1 VFITETATFLSS
13 LIEVPMRKTSGIGR
27 QIVFLVALILMI
39 FIVDACTIVE
49 DEEED
54 AQKKDKK
61 LDIYFVTDDF
71 KPDEFVEKIWGD
83 KVVPYFKEKCFPISD
98 VLPIWVK
105 DQEAAGQQFGYREK
119 AEGSPWNFR
128 VKGSGRILSVNT
140 ASRASTVDVDL
151 DPADGSADVL
161 IQIGPVI
168 KDSAIRDSLEFIS
181 FTDFTNQLE
190 FARLSNAFNKMV
202 NKTVTGELDRD
213 NLMGKSISFNG
224 AFTQLQDSDLIRITP
239 VSLEVK

>member
-1 VFITETATFLSS
+1 VH
-13 LIEVPMRKTSGIGR
+13 
-27 QIVFLVALILMI
+27 
-39 FIVDACTIVE
+39 DE
-49 DEEED
+49 DED
-54 AQKKDKK
+54 AKKKDKK

-71 KPDEFVEKIWGD
+71 KPDEFVEKIWDD
-83 KVVPYFKEKCFPISD
+83 KVVPYFKEKCLPISD

-105 DQEAAGQQFGYREK
+105 DQEAAGRQFGYREK
-119 AEGSPWNFR
+119 AEGSPWNYR
-128 VKGSGRILSVNT
+128 VKGTGTIVSVNT
-140 ASRASTVDVDL
+140 ASRASTVDVDI
-151 DPADGSADVL
+151 DPGDGVADVL

-168 KDSAIRDSLEFIS
+168 KDTAIRDSLEFIS

-213 NLMGKSISFNG
+213 NLMGKGISFNG

-239 VSLEVK
+239 VTLEVK

>member
-1 VFITETATFLSS
+1 
-13 LIEVPMRKTSGIGR
+13 MRRTSGIGR
-27 QIVFLVALILMI
+27 QFVSLVALSLMI
-39 FIVDACTIVE
+39 FIIDACTIVH
-49 DEEED
+49 DDDED
-54 AQKKDKK
+54 AKKKDKT

-71 KPDEFVEKIWGD
+71 KPDEFVEKIWDD
-83 KVVPYFKEKCFPISD
+83 KVVPYFKEKCLPISD
-98 VLPIWVK
+98 VLPTWVK
-105 DQEAAGQQFGYREK
+105 DQEAAGRQFGYREK

-128 VKGSGRILSVNT
+128 VKGSGRIVSVNT

-190 FARLSNAFNKMV
+190 FARLSNALNKMV

-213 NLMGKSISFNG
+213 NLMGKNISFNG
-224 AFTQLQDSDLIRITP
+224 VFTRLQDSDLIRITP